1 MSSKIK
7 KAAGVVTPSRL
18 GMVNTPGL
26 NAGPQTSRL
35 DAGVQTPGLDR
46 GPQTPGLDEGVK
58 TPSLDENPIK
68 VTLSTESGEGREVFR
83 QPDYLLREKPVRKER
98 DSVSTSSKMVNEE
111 PPLYTIPAFHIYS
124 IKNISGVHSCLVK
137 IGRVQGR
144 DPTLAGNAI
153 PNGVLPTVDG
163 TSMITTRR
171 TIEEA
176 KTLYCRVV
184 TYSNDIPYNA
194 TIVSETPTPSSTHA
208 QPAQHNLEGAIVG
221 SGTVAAIEG
230 IYYYPIAN
238 FVTGASGRLKVSE
251 QFQSGGPI
259 IHAPGRNGHA
269 TTLHFYDCDGNNVAR
284 IVSNQGL
291 VETNLG
297 HQDIQSGC
305 QDGTSSFSGSHY

>member
-7 KAAGVVTPSRL
+7 KATGVVTQSRL
-18 GMVNTPGL
+18 GMEVAPRL

-46 GPQTPGLDEGVK
+46 GPQTPSLDEGVK

-83 QPDYLLREKPVRKER
+83 QPDYLLREKPVRKEKE
-98 DSVSTSSKMVNEE
+98 SVSTSSKMVNEE

-124 IKNISGVHSCLVK
+124 IKNISGVHTCLVK

-144 DPTLAGNAI
+144 NPALAGNAI
-153 PNGVLPTVDG
+153 PNGVLPTVEG
-163 TSMITTRR
+163 TSMVTTRR
-171 TIEEA
+171 TIEAA
-176 KTLYCRVV
+176 KTVYCRVV
-184 TYSNDIPYNA
+184 TGADDIPTSA

-208 QPAQHNLEGAIVG
+208 QPAQHNLDGAQSV
-221 SGTVAAIEG
+221 SPVTG
-230 IYYYPIAN
+230 IYYYRIAN